1 MSTELT
7 SDSLDKLVYFRM
19 LTSVSNADF
28 RIRPYDHSDVIIW
41 SFKWNRGRYGIAAED
56 MLLLYTL

>member
-28 RIRPYDHSDVIIW
+28 RIRPYDHSDVII
-41 SFKWNRGRYGIAAED
+41 
-56 MLLLYTL
+56 